1 MTIPLTKLKME
12 VKGLLEGEVQTTAQ
26 HGKLTPWPKKRK
38 KEKKKVTETKRQ
50 AGVVRYIFIVVQSGK
65 MRENS

>member
-38 KEKKKVTETKRQ
+38 KEKKKSLRLRDRQ
-50 AGVVRYIFIVVQSGK
+50 GL
-65 MRENS
+65 